1 MDKNQFLMKQGLKV
15 VARMEVRDRRQAT
28 LFHLRFAWD
37 TLLQT
42 SGAED
47 KSLWLLVLKSIV
59 NSVKQYHEQYYKLY

>member
-42 SGAED
+42 SGGGQIIMAISA
-47 KSLWLLVLKSIV
+47 KKYC
-59 NSVKQYHEQYYKLY
+59 KQC